1 MFLIRSN
8 NSDTLGFMD
17 MSGAIA
23 PRKGRGAA
31 SNDSGRFEAEQRV
44 GV

>member
-1 MFLIRSN
+1 
-8 NSDTLGFMD
+8 MD
-17 MSGAIA
+17 MPGIIA

-44 GV
+44 AFDDGWGAGETPSRCR